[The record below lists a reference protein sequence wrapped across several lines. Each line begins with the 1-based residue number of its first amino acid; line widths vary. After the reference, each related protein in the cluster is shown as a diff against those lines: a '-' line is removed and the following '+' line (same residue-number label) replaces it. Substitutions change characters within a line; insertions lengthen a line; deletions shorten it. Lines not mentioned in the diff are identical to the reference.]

1 MEFFR
6 YILFILFLALF
17 IKLLISYMAKLNIS
31 LNDKIIKSQIELGLL
46 SIKDF
51 QKDNY
56 ETFIKIIK
64 IYLDILGQK
73 NISPLNSDNIKL
85 TDFKCISNT
94 DSILVS
100 CAQNSLY
107 GKEAKDED
115 DWETTGRPEIQS
127 FLARMYINDCKK
139 GIFITNSY
147 FSDLAIE
154 FVDNFNNKNQDVE
167 IKLINGYELTKSI
180 RNHKYYKLK
189 EELLN
194 ETKYNIQLLNNNFI
208 YPFNW

>member
-1 MEFFR
+1 MGFFR

-17 IKLLISYMAKLNIS
+17 IKLLISYVEKLSIS
-31 LNDKIIKSQIELGLL
+31 LNYKIIKSQIELGLL

-64 IYLDILGQK
+64 IYLDILGFK
-73 NISPLNSDNIKL
+73 NISLLNSDDNKL

-100 CAQNSLY
+100 CTQNSLY

-180 RNHKYYKLK
+180 RNHKYYILK

-194 ETKYNIQLLNNNFI
+194 ETKYNI
-208 YPFNW
+208 

>member
-1 MEFFR
+1 MGFFR

-17 IKLLISYMAKLNIS
+17 IKLLISYVEKLSIS
-31 LNDKIIKSQIELGLL
+31 LNYKIIKSQIELGLL

-64 IYLDILGQK
+64 IYLDILGFK
-73 NISPLNSDNIKL
+73 NISPLNSDDNKL

-94 DSILVS
+94 DSILIS

-180 RNHKYYKLK
+180 RNHKYYILK

-194 ETKYNIQLLNNNFI
+194 EIKYNI
-208 YPFNW
+208 

>member
-1 MEFFR
+1 MGFFR

-17 IKLLISYMAKLNIS
+17 IRLLISYVEKLSIS

-64 IYLDILGQK
+64 IYLDILGFK
-73 NISPLNSDNIKL
+73 NISPLNSDDNKL

-180 RNHKYYKLK
+180 RNHKYYILK

-194 ETKYNIQLLNNNFI
+194 ETKYNI
-208 YPFNW
+208 

>member
-1 MEFFR
+1 MGFFR

-17 IKLLISYMAKLNIS
+17 IKLLISYIEKLIIY

-64 IYLDILGQK
+64 IYLDILGFK
-73 NISPLNSDNIKL
+73 NISPLNSDNNKL
-85 TDFKCISNT
+85 TNFKCISNT

-180 RNHKYYKLK
+180 RKHKYYILK
-189 EELLN
+189 KELLN
-194 ETKYNIQLLNNNFI
+194 ETKYNI
-208 YPFNW
+208 

>member
-1 MEFFR
+1 MGFFR

-17 IKLLISYMAKLNIS
+17 IKLLISYVEKLSIS

-64 IYLDILGQK
+64 IYLDILGFK
-73 NISPLNSDNIKL
+73 NISPLNSDDNNL

-127 FLARMYINDCKK
+127 FLASMYINDCKK

-180 RNHKYYKLK
+180 RNHKYYILK

-194 ETKYNIQLLNNNFI
+194 ETKYNI
-208 YPFNW
+208 

>member
-17 IKLLISYMAKLNIS
+17 IKLLISYMEKISIS

-64 IYLDILGQK
+64 IYIDILGFK
-73 NISPLNSDNIKL
+73 NISPLNSDDNNL

-180 RNHKYYKLK
+180 RNHKYYILK

-194 ETKYNIQLLNNNFI
+194 ETKYNI
-208 YPFNW
+208 

>member
-56 ETFIKIIK
+56 QTFIKIIK
-64 IYLDILGQK
+64 IYLDILGLK
-73 NISPLNSDNIKL
+73 NISHLNSDNNKL

-180 RNHKYYKLK
+180 RNHKYYILK

-194 ETKYNIQLLNNNFI
+194 ETKYNI
-208 YPFNW
+208 

>member
-1 MEFFR
+1 MGFFR

-17 IKLLISYMAKLNIS
+17 IKLLISYVEKLSIS

-64 IYLDILGQK
+64 IYLDILGFK
-73 NISPLNSDNIKL
+73 NISLLNSDDNKL

-154 FVDNFNNKNQDVE
+154 FIDNFNNKNQDVE

-180 RNHKYYKLK
+180 RNHKYYILK

-194 ETKYNIQLLNNNFI
+194 ETKYNI
-208 YPFNW
+208 

>member
-1 MEFFR
+1 MGFFR

-64 IYLDILGQK
+64 IYLDILGLK
-73 NISPLNSDNIKL
+73 NISPLNSDNNKL

-180 RNHKYYKLK
+180 RNHKYYILK

-194 ETKYNIQLLNNNFI
+194 ETKYNI
-208 YPFNW
+208 

>member
-64 IYLDILGQK
+64 IYLDILGFK
-73 NISPLNSDNIKL
+73 NISPLNSDDNNL

-180 RNHKYYKLK
+180 RNHKYYILK

-194 ETKYNIQLLNNNFI
+194 ETKYNI
-208 YPFNW
+208 

>member
-1 MEFFR
+1 MGFFR

-17 IKLLISYMAKLNIS
+17 IKLLISYVEKLSIS
-31 LNDKIIKSQIELGLL
+31 LNDTIIKSQIELGLL

-64 IYLDILGQK
+64 IYLDILGFK
-73 NISPLNSDNIKL
+73 NISPLNSDDNKL

-180 RNHKYYKLK
+180 RNHKYYILK

-194 ETKYNIQLLNNNFI
+194 ETKYNI
-208 YPFNW
+208 

>member
-64 IYLDILGQK
+64 IYLDILGLK
-73 NISPLNSDNIKL
+73 NISPLNSDNNKL

-180 RNHKYYKLK
+180 RNHKYYILK

-194 ETKYNIQLLNNNFI
+194 ENKYNI
-208 YPFNW
+208 

>member
-1 MEFFR
+1 MGFFR

-17 IKLLISYMAKLNIS
+17 IKLLISYVEKLSIS

-64 IYLDILGQK
+64 IYLDILGFK
-73 NISPLNSDNIKL
+73 NISPLNSDDNKL

-107 GKEAKDED
+107 GKEAKDGD

-180 RNHKYYKLK
+180 RNHKYYILK

-194 ETKYNIQLLNNNFI
+194 ETKYNI
-208 YPFNW
+208 

>member
-64 IYLDILGQK
+64 IYLDILGLK
-73 NISPLNSDNIKL
+73 NISPLNSDNNKL

-139 GIFITNSY
+139 VIFITNSY

-180 RNHKYYKLK
+180 RNHKYYILK

-194 ETKYNIQLLNNNFI
+194 ETKYNI
-208 YPFNW
+208 

>member
-1 MEFFR
+1 MGFFR

-17 IKLLISYMAKLNIS
+17 IKLLISYVEKLSIS

-64 IYLDILGQK
+64 IYLDILVFK
-73 NISPLNSDNIKL
+73 NISPLNSDDNNL

-180 RNHKYYKLK
+180 RNHKYYILK

-194 ETKYNIQLLNNNFI
+194 ETKYNI
-208 YPFNW
+208 

>member
-1 MEFFR
+1 MGFFR

-17 IKLLISYMAKLNIS
+17 IKLLISYIEKLIIY

-64 IYLDILGQK
+64 IYLDILGFK
-73 NISPLNSDNIKL
+73 NISPLNSDNNKL
-85 TDFKCISNT
+85 TNFKCISNT

-180 RNHKYYKLK
+180 RNHKYYILK
-189 EELLN
+189 KELLN
-194 ETKYNIQLLNNNFI
+194 ETKYNI
-208 YPFNW
+208 

>member
-1 MEFFR
+1 MGFFR

-17 IKLLISYMAKLNIS
+17 IKLLISYVEKLSIY

-64 IYLDILGQK
+64 IYLDILGFK
-73 NISPLNSDNIKL
+73 NISPLNSDNNKL
-85 TDFKCISNT
+85 TNFKCISNT

-180 RNHKYYKLK
+180 RNHKYYILK

-194 ETKYNIQLLNNNFI
+194 ETKYNI
-208 YPFNW
+208 

>member
-6 YILFILFLALF
+6 YILFILFLDLF

-64 IYLDILGQK
+64 IYLDILGLK
-73 NISPLNSDNIKL
+73 NISPLNSDNNKL

-180 RNHKYYKLK
+180 RNHKYYILK

-194 ETKYNIQLLNNNFI
+194 ETKYNI
-208 YPFNW
+208 

>member
-1 MEFFR
+1 MGFFR

-17 IKLLISYMAKLNIS
+17 IKLLISYVEKLSIS

-64 IYLDILGQK
+64 IYLDILGFK
-73 NISPLNSDNIKL
+73 NISPLNSDDNKL

-94 DSILVS
+94 DSTLVS

-180 RNHKYYKLK
+180 RNHKYYILK

-194 ETKYNIQLLNNNFI
+194 ETKYNI
-208 YPFNW
+208 

>member
-1 MEFFR
+1 MGFFR
-6 YILFILFLALF
+6 NILFILFLALF
-17 IKLLISYMAKLNIS
+17 IKLLISYVEKLSIS

-64 IYLDILGQK
+64 IYLDILGFK
-73 NISPLNSDNIKL
+73 NISPLNSDDNNL

-180 RNHKYYKLK
+180 RNHKYYILK

-194 ETKYNIQLLNNNFI
+194 ETKYNI
-208 YPFNW
+208 

>member
-64 IYLDILGQK
+64 IYLDILGLK
-73 NISPLNSDNIKL
+73 NISPLNSDNNKL

-180 RNHKYYKLK
+180 RNHKYYILK

-194 ETKYNIQLLNNNFI
+194 ETKYNI
-208 YPFNW
+208 

>member
-1 MEFFR
+1 MGFFR

-17 IKLLISYMAKLNIS
+17 IKLLISYMEKLSIS

-64 IYLDILGQK
+64 IYLDILGFK
-73 NISPLNSDNIKL
+73 NISPLNSDDNNL

-115 DWETTGRPEIQS
+115 NWETTGRPEIQS

-180 RNHKYYKLK
+180 RNHKYYILK

-194 ETKYNIQLLNNNFI
+194 ETKYNI
-208 YPFNW
+208 

>member
-1 MEFFR
+1 MGFFR

-17 IKLLISYMAKLNIS
+17 IKLLISYVEKLSIS

-64 IYLDILGQK
+64 IYLDILGFK
-73 NISPLNSDNIKL
+73 NISPLNSDDNKL

-180 RNHKYYKLK
+180 RNHKYYILK
-189 EELLN
+189 EDLLN
-194 ETKYNIQLLNNNFI
+194 ETKYNI
-208 YPFNW
+208 

>member
-1 MEFFR
+1 MGFFR

-17 IKLLISYMAKLNIS
+17 IKLLISYIEKLIIY

-64 IYLDILGQK
+64 IYLDILGFK
-73 NISPLNSDNIKL
+73 NISPLNSDNNKL
-85 TDFKCISNT
+85 TNFKCISNT

-127 FLARMYINDCKK
+127 FLALMYINDCKK

-180 RNHKYYKLK
+180 RNHKYYILK

-194 ETKYNIQLLNNNFI
+194 ETKYNI
-208 YPFNW
+208 

>member
-1 MEFFR
+1 MGFFR

-17 IKLLISYMAKLNIS
+17 IKLLISYIEKLIIY

-64 IYLDILGQK
+64 IYLDILGFK
-73 NISPLNSDNIKL
+73 NISPLNSDNNKL
-85 TDFKCISNT
+85 TNFKCISNT

-147 FSDLAIE
+147 FPDLAIE

-180 RNHKYYKLK
+180 RNHKYYILK
-189 EELLN
+189 KELLN
-194 ETKYNIQLLNNNFI
+194 ETKYNI
-208 YPFNW
+208 

>member
-64 IYLDILGQK
+64 IYLIK
-73 NISPLNSDNIKL
+73 TPARISEKS
-85 TDFKCISNT
+85 
-94 DSILVS
+94 
-100 CAQNSLY
+100 Y
-107 GKEAKDED
+107 
-115 DWETTGRPEIQS
+115 TTGLKFR
-127 FLARMYINDCKK
+127 LTLY
-139 GIFITNSY
+139 
-147 FSDLAIE
+147 
-154 FVDNFNNKNQDVE
+154 
-167 IKLINGYELTKSI
+167 LII
-180 RNHKYYKLK
+180 
-189 EELLN
+189 
-194 ETKYNIQLLNNNFI
+194 
-208 YPFNW
+208 

>member
-1 MEFFR
+1 MGFFR

-17 IKLLISYMAKLNIS
+17 IKLLISYVEKLSIS

-64 IYLDILGQK
+64 IYLDILGFK
-73 NISPLNSDNIKL
+73 NISLLNSDDNKL

-180 RNHKYYKLK
+180 RNHKYYILK
-189 EELLN
+189 KELLN
-194 ETKYNIQLLNNNFI
+194 ETKYNI
-208 YPFNW
+208 

>member
-1 MEFFR
+1 MGFFR

-17 IKLLISYMAKLNIS
+17 IKLLISYIEKLIIY

-64 IYLDILGQK
+64 IYLDILGFK
-73 NISPLNSDNIKL
+73 NISPLNSDNNKL
-85 TDFKCISNT
+85 TNFKCISNT

-107 GKEAKDED
+107 GKESKDED

-180 RNHKYYKLK
+180 RNHKYYILK
-189 EELLN
+189 EDLLN
-194 ETKYNIQLLNNNFI
+194 ETKYNI
-208 YPFNW
+208 

>member
-1 MEFFR
+1 MGFFR

-17 IKLLISYMAKLNIS
+17 IKLLISYVEKLSIS

-56 ETFIKIIK
+56 ETFIKI
-64 IYLDILGQK
+64 YLDILGFK
-73 NISPLNSDNIKL
+73 NISPLNSDDNKL

-180 RNHKYYKLK
+180 RNHKYYILK

-194 ETKYNIQLLNNNFI
+194 ETKYNI
-208 YPFNW
+208 

>member
-17 IKLLISYMAKLNIS
+17 IKLLISYMEKLSIS

-64 IYLDILGQK
+64 IYLDILGLK
-73 NISPLNSDNIKL
+73 NISPLNSDNNKL

-180 RNHKYYKLK
+180 RNHKYYILK

-194 ETKYNIQLLNNNFI
+194 ETKYNI
-208 YPFNW
+208 

>member
-1 MEFFR
+1 MGFFR

-17 IKLLISYMAKLNIS
+17 IKLLISYIEKLIIY

-64 IYLDILGQK
+64 IYLDILGFK
-73 NISPLNSDNIKL
+73 NISPLNSDNNKL
-85 TDFKCISNT
+85 TNFKCISNT

-107 GKEAKDED
+107 GKETKDED

-180 RNHKYYKLK
+180 RNHKYYILK

-194 ETKYNIQLLNNNFI
+194 ETKYNI
-208 YPFNW
+208 

>member
-17 IKLLISYMAKLNIS
+17 IKLLISYVEKLSIS

-64 IYLDILGQK
+64 IYLDILGLK
-73 NISPLNSDNIKL
+73 NISPLNSDNNKL

-180 RNHKYYKLK
+180 RNHKYYILK

-194 ETKYNIQLLNNNFI
+194 ETKYNI
-208 YPFNW
+208 

>member
-1 MEFFR
+1 MGFFR

-17 IKLLISYMAKLNIS
+17 IKLLISYVEKLRIS

-64 IYLDILGQK
+64 IYLDILGFK
-73 NISPLNSDNIKL
+73 NISPLNSDDNNL

-180 RNHKYYKLK
+180 RNHKYYILK

-194 ETKYNIQLLNNNFI
+194 ETKYNI
-208 YPFNW
+208 

>member
-1 MEFFR
+1 MGFFR

-17 IKLLISYMAKLNIS
+17 IKLLISYIEKLIIY

-64 IYLDILGQK
+64 IYLDILGFK
-73 NISPLNSDNIKL
+73 NISPLNSDNNKL
-85 TDFKCISNT
+85 TNFKCISNT

-139 GIFITNSY
+139 GIFIINSY

-180 RNHKYYKLK
+180 RNHKYYILK

-194 ETKYNIQLLNNNFI
+194 ETKYNI
-208 YPFNW
+208 

>member
-17 IKLLISYMAKLNIS
+17 IKLLISYVEKLSIS

-64 IYLDILGQK
+64 IYLDILGFK
-73 NISPLNSDNIKL
+73 NISPLNSDDNNL

-154 FVDNFNNKNQDVE
+154 FVYNFNNKNQDVE

-180 RNHKYYKLK
+180 RNHKYYILK

-194 ETKYNIQLLNNNFI
+194 ETKYNI
-208 YPFNW
+208 

>member
-1 MEFFR
+1 MRFFR

-17 IKLLISYMAKLNIS
+17 IKLLISYVEKLSIS

-64 IYLDILGQK
+64 IYLDILEFK
-73 NISPLNSDNIKL
+73 NISPLNSDDNNL

-180 RNHKYYKLK
+180 RNHKYYILK

-194 ETKYNIQLLNNNFI
+194 ETKYNI
-208 YPFNW
+208 

>member
-1 MEFFR
+1 MGFFR

-17 IKLLISYMAKLNIS
+17 IKLLISYVEKLSIS

-64 IYLDILGQK
+64 IYLDILGFK
-73 NISPLNSDNIKL
+73 NISPLNSDNNKL

-180 RNHKYYKLK
+180 RNHKYYILK

-194 ETKYNIQLLNNNFI
+194 ETKYNI
-208 YPFNW
+208 

>member
-1 MEFFR
+1 MGFFR

-17 IKLLISYMAKLNIS
+17 IKLLISYVEKLSIS

-64 IYLDILGQK
+64 IYLDILGFK
-73 NISPLNSDNIKL
+73 NISLLNSDDNNL

-180 RNHKYYKLK
+180 RNHKYYILK

-194 ETKYNIQLLNNNFI
+194 ETKYNI
-208 YPFNW
+208 

>member
-1 MEFFR
+1 MGFFR

-17 IKLLISYMAKLNIS
+17 IKLLISYIEKLIIY

-64 IYLDILGQK
+64 IYLDILGFK
-73 NISPLNSDNIKL
+73 NISPLNSDNNKL
-85 TDFKCISNT
+85 TNFKCISNT

-107 GKEAKDED
+107 GKESKDED

-180 RNHKYYKLK
+180 RNHKYYILK

-194 ETKYNIQLLNNNFI
+194 ETKYNI
-208 YPFNW
+208 